1 MFYRK
6 SVVLACSAAIVCVL
20 GIATATT
27 GQASGTI
34 AAKTMYL
41 TVNTPVGLPGVGLA
55 AGTYIFELADPD
67 GDPSIVRVL
76 SRDGL
81 HVYYMGFT
89 ELIARPA
96 GLPVNRPISF
106 GEARPG
112 APLPI
117 AAWYPANEST
127 GRRFIYSK
135 TGRQLI
141 TDARN

>member
-1 MFYRK
+1 MLNRK
-6 SVVLACSAAIVCVL
+6 SVALACSAAIVCL
-20 GIATATT
+20 FATAS
-27 GQASGTI
+27 GHASGTL

-41 TVNTPVGLPGVGLA
+41 TVNTPIGLPGVGLA
-55 AGTYIFELADPD
+55 PGTYIFELANPE
-67 GDPSIVRVL
+67 GDPSIVRVT

-81 HVYYMGFT
+81 QVYYMGFT

-96 GLPVNRPISF
+96 GLRADRPVSF

-117 AAWYPANEST
+117 AVWYPANDST
-127 GRRFIYSK
+127 GRRFIYAK
-135 TGRQLI
+135 TSPQLI